1 MQQRLVLALL
11 VALVAA
17 ACSGGGEGTP
27 PDGTRPTRSA
37 GPNASA
43 TAMATPSVSARAMAA
58 VEPRGDAAKGKA
70 LVDQYECG
78 RCHDGLADAK
88 AIPIERHCTHCHQ
101 KVMKGGF
108 DQKPD
113 HAKWKRNVEHLADV
127 PSLQSAGKRF
137 RYDWLVDFLMKPRDL
152 RPHLAYSM
160 PALDVTREQ
169 ARDLATYLVSL
180 DEAEPPRVS
189 FAEANP
195 KHGRQLLD
203 GKGCTGCHTFSGVP
217 AFETKPAVAKAGPTA
232 LAPDLRHARA
242 RLAPGTLLT
251 WITDPQS
258 LKPDTPM
265 PKLPLSADEARD
277 IAAYIYTAELS
288 PEPAPTLVAMTPP
301 ELLDREVTYEE
312 VENEILGK
320 TCRHCH
326 GNPDVALGDGGPGNT
341 GGFGYAPVK
350 LELTSYSRVHA
361 GMLGPDGERRS
372 VFKKSNHGTPHLVA
386 ALLERHR
393 EVAGEDDPSIRGMP
407 LALPPVPMDD
417 IRLLATWIEKGRPR

>member
-1 MQQRLVLALL
+1 MQLRLPAALL
-11 VALVAA
+11 IAFVAA
-17 ACSGGGEGTP
+17 ACSGRGEGTETTP
-27 PDGTRPTRSA
+27 SA
-37 GPNASA
+37 APSASA
-43 TAMATPSVSARAMAA
+43 PAAATPSTTASTLAA
-58 VEPRGDAAKGKA
+58 SEPRGDADKGKA

-78 RCHDGLADAK
+78 RCHDGLAEAK
-88 AIPIERHCTHCHQ
+88 AIPVESHCTHCHQ
-101 KVMKGGF
+101 KVMNGGF
-108 DQKPD
+108 DHKPD
-113 HAKWKRNVEHLADV
+113 HAKWKENVEHLADV

-160 PALDVTREQ
+160 PALDLTREQ

-180 DEAEPPRVS
+180 DPAEPPNVS
-189 FAEANP
+189 FASADP
-195 KHGRQLLD
+195 RHGRQLLD
-203 GKGCTGCHTFSGVP
+203 EKGCTGCHTFSGVP
-217 AFETKPAVAKAGPTA
+217 ALNIQPGTAKAGPTA
-232 LAPDLRHARA
+232 LAPDLRHARE

-288 PEPAPTLVAMTPP
+288 PAPAPTLVAMSPP
-301 ELLDREVTYEE
+301 EPLDRKVTYEE
-312 VENEILGK
+312 VETKILGK

-326 GNPDVALGDGGPGNT
+326 GNPDVAVGDGGPGNT
-341 GGFGYAPVK
+341 GGFGYQPIK

-361 GMLGPDGERRS
+361 GMLGSDGERQS
-372 VFKKSNHGTPHLVA
+372 VFKKGEHGTPHLVA

-393 EVAGEDDPSIRGMP
+393 EVAGEDDPDVRGMP
-407 LALPPVPMDD
+407 LALPPVPMED
-417 IRLLATWIEKGRPR
+417 IRLLMTWIANGRPR